1 LVLLDNG
8 WWSIVS
14 LKQLTGL
21 AADLKCTHVNSCL
34 VEPQSYD
41 ASTKKTLGQTLIDNW
56 VNNDTL
62 ASMTTPDHHET
73 AAAQELCIEA
83 WHLAKQYT
91 FDPGD
96 FEAATVA
103 LLARAIELT
112 TKKELTLCYQQNN
125 TISNN

>member
-1 LVLLDNG
+1 
-8 WWSIVS
+8 
-14 LKQLTGL
+14 
-21 AADLKCTHVNSCL
+21 VNSCL
-34 VEPQSYD
+34 VEPPSYD
-41 ASTKKTLGQTLIDNW
+41 ASTKKTLGQTLIDNR

-62 ASMTTPDHHET
+62 ASMNTPDHHET
-73 AAAQELCIEA
+73 AAAQELCVTAIQA
-83 WHLAKQYT
+83 VKQYT

-96 FEAATVA
+96 LEAATVA